1 MRVTLSDTDAIV
13 PIEHIEHA
21 IVLLDRVLKWT
32 PWDVVDTHI
41 GDRNHLQELR
51 DALVAAESAV
61 HARPSAEGV

>member
-1 MRVTLSDTDAIV
+1 MQFTLSDTDAIV

-21 IVLLDRVLKWT
+21 ILLLDRILKWT
-32 PWDVVDTHI
+32 PWDIVERHI
-41 GDRNHLQELR
+41 GDWDDLQELR

>member
-21 IVLLDRVLKWT
+21 ILLLDRILRWT
-32 PWDVVDTHI
+32 PWDIVDTHI
-41 GDRNHLQELR
+41 GDRNDLLELR

>member
-1 MRVTLSDTDAIV
+1 
-13 PIEHIEHA
+13 
-21 IVLLDRVLKWT
+21 
-32 PWDVVDTHI
+32 VDTHI

>member
-1 MRVTLSDTDAIV
+1 MQVTLSDTDAIV

-21 IVLLDRVLKWT
+21 ILLLDRILRWT
-32 PWDVVDTHI
+32 PWDVVEKHI
-41 GDRNHLQELR
+41 GDRNDLQELR

>member
-1 MRVTLSDTDAIV
+1 MQVTLSDTDAIV

-32 PWDVVDTHI
+32 PWHIVDEHI
-41 GDRNHLQELR
+41 GDRNDLQELR

>member
-1 MRVTLSDTDAIV
+1 MQFTLSDTDAIV

-21 IVLLDRVLKWT
+21 IVLLDRILKCT
-32 PWDVVDTHI
+32 PWDIVDKHI
-41 GDRNHLQELR
+41 GDRNDLQELR

>member
-21 IVLLDRVLKWT
+21 ILLLDRILRWT
-32 PWDVVDTHI
+32 PWDIVDTHI
-41 GDRNHLQELR
+41 GDRNDLLELR

-61 HARPSAEGV
+61 HARPSVEGV